1 MRIPSGDEVS
11 LLEALHQIGPISAA
25 MDAGLRTFQVYQLTQ
40 IDVLVL
46 INFSV
51 L

>member
-1 MRIPSGDEVS
+1 
-11 LLEALHQIGPISAA
+11 

-40 IDVLVL
+40 IDVLIL
-46 INFSV
+46 INFLVLQEGDLFWLSV